1 MHSSTKHEDST
12 DVIRDDLVVGRSSIV
27 VKEEEDAEVPL
38 SPTLESDLQY
48 VLKSTQPNP
57 TQSITYT
64 AWRTWTYSD

>member
-57 TQSITYT
+57 THSITYT